1 MFVYVICC
9 VRDECGEWCEMVVR
23 DERCEMS
30 GLRGVV

>member
-9 VRDECGEWCEMVVR
+9 VRDEECDEWCEMVVR

-30 GLRGVV
+30 GLR

>member
-9 VRDECGEWCEMVVR
+9 VRDECDEWCEMVVR

-30 GLRGVV
+30 GLR